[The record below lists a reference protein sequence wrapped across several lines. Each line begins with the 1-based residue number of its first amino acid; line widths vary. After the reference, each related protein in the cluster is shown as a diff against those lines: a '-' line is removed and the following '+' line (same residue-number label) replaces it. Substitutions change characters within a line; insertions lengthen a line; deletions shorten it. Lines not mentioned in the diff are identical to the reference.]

1 MKLTVIQMALGVLVV
16 LSACYIVGW
25 MIFGIPSLLTMPV
38 PDESGIMSYTDI
50 VPKNELLFTTARY
63 ASGLLLGLSLTALVV
78 GTAQFV
84 KAGERKQKLAVVQMV
99 SGALIAATSI
109 LIMGWGY
116 PTEFIIPV
124 PEGIDI
130 SRGVAINLGPPMTY
144 AVLLT
149 YLTLVLGLVVLV
161 LGIAQFMK
169 ARR

>member
-1 MKLTVIQMALGVLVV
+1 M

-84 KAGERKQKLAVVQMV
+84 KAGERKQKPGVQMV

-130 SRGVAINLGPPMTY
+130 SRGVAINPGPPMTY
-144 AVLLT
+144 AALLT

-169 ARR
+169 TRK

>member
-84 KAGERKQKLAVVQMV
+84 KAREIMLPVVIFGLGFWYNR
-99 SGALIAATSI
+99 S
-109 LIMGWGY
+109 
-116 PTEFIIPV
+116 
-124 PEGIDI
+124 
-130 SRGVAINLGPPMTY
+130 SRRGRSAE
-144 AVLLT
+144 
-149 YLTLVLGLVVLV
+149 
-161 LGIAQFMK
+161 
-169 ARR
+169 